1 MGTLKVRELPKYTQY
16 EITTLVTKMIN
27 AQNKNLLEFSSF
39 YEIDNDILNEIIA
52 DEVVFKMPH
61 YEVASKILQVD
72 IEDLL
77 SDLKRDSNVYFRA
90 KTNSSEIN
98 EFLNKM
104 EYLFN
109 EWVYQKKVA
118 GNKRAEIDK
127 EKLVEEY
134 LEKYV

>member
-16 EITTLVTKMIN
+16 EITTLVNKMIN

-118 GNKRAEIDK
+118 GNKRVEIDK

>member
-16 EITTLVTKMIN
+16 EITTLVNKMIN

-39 YEIDNDILNEIIA
+39 YEIDNDILNEIVA
-52 DEVVFKMPH
+52 DEVIFKMPH

-98 EFLNKM
+98 EFVNKM

-109 EWVYQKKVA
+109 EWVYQKKIA
-118 GNKRAEIDK
+118 GNI
-127 EKLVEEY
+127 
-134 LEKYV
+134 

>member
-16 EITTLVTKMIN
+16 EITTLVNKMIN